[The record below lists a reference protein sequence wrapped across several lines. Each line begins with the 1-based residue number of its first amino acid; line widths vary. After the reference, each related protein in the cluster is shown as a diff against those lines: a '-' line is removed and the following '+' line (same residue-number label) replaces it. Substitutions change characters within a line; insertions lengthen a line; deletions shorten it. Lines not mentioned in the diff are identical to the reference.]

1 MPVNTEKKL
10 IVASGNA
17 VTKIPVMKQVIEDM
31 FGLPVQISYNKEEAS
46 VGAAL
51 FSAIAAKVVKNIY
64 EASAFISYREDIK

>member
-17 VTKIPVMKQVIEDM
+17 VRKIPVMKQVIEEM
-31 FGLPVQISYNKEEAS
+31 FRLPVQVSYNKQEAS

-51 FSAIAAKVVKNIY
+51 FSAIAANVVKYINV
-64 EASAFISYREDIK
+64 ASAFISFRVDIK